1 MDRELNEEW
10 FDAMKSAIDICNVI
24 IDMQT
29 TEIQGIMF
37 NQEDSVISEDEN
49 GEPIINIDIDTIIPQ
64 LEKLNHNLDVL
75 KESRVHLLEKL
86 EDLEDELEGEGEEGS
101 EEEESW

>member
-29 TEIQGIMF
+29 AEIQDIMF
-37 NQEDSVISEDEN
+37 KQGDKVIEDEN
-49 GEPIINIDIDTIIPQ
+49 GEPIIDIDVDTIIPQ

-75 KESRVHLLEKL
+75 KDSRIHILEKL
-86 EDLEDELEGEGEEGS
+86 EDLIDELEEEG
-101 EEEESW
+101 EEESW

>member
-49 GEPIINIDIDTIIPQ
+49 GEPIISIDIDTIIPQ

>member
-29 TEIQGIMF
+29 TEIQGILF
-37 NQEDSVISEDEN
+37 NQEDSVINEDEN

-86 EDLEDELEGEGEEGS
+86 EDLEDELEGEGEEES